1 MSEPFAESM
10 EQPRR
15 VVEASFRLPKA
26 EEITFPKVDLEPVA
40 EIGRELLLTTVG
52 IGVLAAQGLAA
63 AARAAYQA
71 GLDEASKPDSWLH
84 SILKA
89 ATDAPAA
96 QQEQGVPVLP
106 IADYDRL
113 DEQEVVARL
122 DGLTRDELDL
132 VRRYEAANL
141 DRVIVLDAIA
151 RRLG

>member
-10 EQPRR
+10 ERPRR

-26 EEITFPKVDLEPVA
+26 KEITFPKVDLEPVA

-52 IGVLAAQGLAA
+52 IGVLAAQGLAT

-71 GLDEASKPDSWLH
+71 GLEEASKPDSWLH
-84 SILKA
+84 GILRA
-89 ATDAPAA
+89 AVDVSPA
-96 QQEQGVPVLP
+96 QQGQGVPVLP

-122 DGLTRDELDL
+122 DGLTREELEL

-141 DRVIVLDAIA
+141 DRVLVLDAIA